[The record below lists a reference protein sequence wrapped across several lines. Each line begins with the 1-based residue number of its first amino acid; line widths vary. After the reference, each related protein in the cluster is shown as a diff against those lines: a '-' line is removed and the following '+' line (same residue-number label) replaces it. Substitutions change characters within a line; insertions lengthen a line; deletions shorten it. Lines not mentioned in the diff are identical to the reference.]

1 MGEVTVWIL
10 VADLESAKSNNL
22 KKSLFKFGC
31 MIFFS
36 SYDMEKLKY
45 ILLYNYFLPD
55 IYWLIKSNP
64 SLIVYL

>member
-1 MGEVTVWIL
+1 MTV
-10 VADLESAKSNNL
+10 LENAKLNNQEKMIIRL
-22 KKSLFKFGC
+22 GC

-36 SYDMEKLKY
+36 SYDMEKLKD

-64 SLIVYL
+64 SLIVYS